1 MFGND
6 WFEMFSNMM
15 GGTLDF
21 DKMIDE
27 YIKNAEIGML
37 NGVKTR
43 IDGHIE
49 KLKKPKES
57 PFTVLGLKQDCTE
70 EEFKAA
76 YRKRTKETHPDTGGT
91 AEDFKK
97 VQAAYEAIKRFK
109 GWS

>member
-6 WFEMFSNMM
+6 WYEMFANMM

-21 DKMIDE
+21 DKMIDD
-27 YIKNAEIGML
+27 YIKNAEIGLLSGM
-37 NGVKTR
+37 KAR
-43 IDGHIE
+43 IDGKIE
-49 KLKKPKES
+49 ILKKPKES

-76 YRKRTKETHPDTGGT
+76 YKKRAKETHPDMGGT
-91 AEDFKK
+91 AEEFRK

-109 GWS
+109 GWK